1 MEEQIPA
8 SQAPEPTQRIT
19 PEELEAMKAFAR
31 EQAIRMTYQQP
42 PLVSQPPVSNL
53 PYQPRPVPEPVQSSQ
68 PAVFIT
74 PQWPPTIEGLLPTY
88 QPKSIPDLKQQ
99 PSGPEGYLRA
109 ETLEPR
115 IVYIRRNLTV
125 AEILLICVLSCTI
138 VGGIQLAWGFA
149 SKHLPQIEVR
159 VK

>member
-1 MEEQIPA
+1 MEEQVPA

-31 EQAIRMTYQQP
+31 EQAIRMTYQQQ
-42 PLVSQPPVSNL
+42 PLVPQPPVSNL

-68 PAVFIT
+68 PAIWTV
-74 PQWPPTIEGLLPTY
+74 PQWPPTPEVLI
-88 QPKSIPDLKQQ
+88 PKMPRA
-99 PSGPEGYLRA
+99 PEPAYDYSA
-109 ETLEPR
+109 PK
-115 IVYIRRNLTV
+115 IIYVPRNLTV

-138 VGGIQLAWGFA
+138 VGGIQMTWGFA

>member
-31 EQAIRMTYQQP
+31 EQAIRMTYQQQ
-42 PLVSQPPVSNL
+42 PLVPQPPVSNL
-53 PYQPRPVPEPVQSSQ
+53 PYQPKP
-68 PAVFIT
+68 
-74 PQWPPTIEGLLPTY
+74 
-88 QPKSIPDLKQQ
+88 IPDLKQQ
-99 PSGPEGYLRA
+99 LSGPEGYLRV

-138 VGGIQLAWGFA
+138 VGGIQMVWGFA

>member
-42 PLVSQPPVSNL
+42 PQPPISNI
-53 PYQPRPVPEPVQSSQ
+53 PYQPRPEAVQSSQ
-68 PAVFIT
+68 PAVFIA
-74 PQWPPTIEGLLPTY
+74 PQWPPTPEVLLPKV
-88 QPKSIPDLKQQ
+88 PKA
-99 PSGPEGYLRA
+99 PEPAYDFSA
-109 ETLEPR
+109 PK
-115 IVYIRRNLTV
+115 IIYVPRNLTV

-149 SKHLPQIEVR
+149 SKHLPQIEVQ

>member
-42 PLVSQPPVSNL
+42 PQPPISNI
-53 PYQPRPVPEPVQSSQ
+53 PYQPRPVPESVQSSQ
-68 PAVFIT
+68 PAVFIA
-74 PQWPPTIEGLLPTY
+74 PQWPPTPEVLLPKMPRAPEPAY
-88 QPKSIPDLKQQ
+88 DYSAPKIIYVP
-99 PSGPEGYLRA
+99 
-109 ETLEPR
+109 
-115 IVYIRRNLTV
+115 RNLTV

>member
-1 MEEQIPA
+1 MEDQIPA

-42 PLVSQPPVSNL
+42 PQPPVSNI
-53 PYQPRPVPEPVQSSQ
+53 PYQPRPDIPQMQKAPEPAYDFS
-68 PAVFIT
+68 A
-74 PQWPPTIEGLLPTY
+74 
-88 QPKSIPDLKQQ
+88 PKVI
-99 PSGPEGYLRA
+99 Y
-109 ETLEPR
+109 
-115 IVYIRRNLTV
+115 VRRNLTV